1 MFFQMKIEN
10 GVIPLCNNIAI
21 KAMKQHSEH
30 THQCLRNFNQFF
42 FFFTRNSSVKKQPGA
57 KLNNVMQ
64 RD

>member
-1 MFFQMKIEN
+1 MFFSNEN

-30 THQCLRNFNQFF
+30 TLQCLRNFNQFF
-42 FFFTRNSSVKKQPGA
+42 FFFLARNSSVKKQPGA
-57 KLNNVMQ
+57 KLNNVTL